1 MDEEQIEI
9 KKELGD
15 EHKELQIKNEPND
28 QEIILS
34 PIENPNLRNCDK
46 IIQRAGLNKSET
58 ITILSYSKSKPS
70 DGRTPSQKLIN
81 LTFKNVQEKRTKK
94 CEVNSQKLI
103 KTFVQTDQ
111 GVVLIGKR
119 GCICRF
125 CGDEFNEEKD
135 MNKHIILDHK
145 GQLISE

>member
-15 EHKELQIKNEPND
+15 GHKELQTKNEPNA

-46 IIQRAGLNKSET
+46 IIERAGLNKSET
-58 ITILSYSKSKPS
+58 ITILSYSNSKPS
-70 DGRTPSQKLIN
+70 DGRAPSQKLIN

-94 CEVNSQKLI
+94 SEVNSQKLI
-103 KTFVQTDQ
+103 KTFLQTDQ
-111 GVVLIGKR
+111 GKILIGKR
-119 GCICRF
+119 GICRF
-125 CGDEFNEEKD
+125 CGDEFTEEKD